1 MQESSQGLTTEE
13 RAMINRVLDLANY
26 TVEKAM
32 TPLDKTITVDAED
45 TVEKALGLGKT
56 LHHTR
61 LPVWE
66 KREGTRRVAGLVNLD
81 DLLFGAP
88 PPAGQLVRERLRPA
102 LFLPGDMPLETALR
116 RMQKGGERLAIV
128 LSRDRREIGILTL
141 QDTLKVI
148 FGEVNL

>member
-1 MQESSQGLTTEE
+1 
-13 RAMINRVLDLANY
+13 
-26 TVEKAM
+26 
-32 TPLDKTITVDAED
+32 
-45 TVEKALGLGKT
+45 
-56 LHHTR
+56 

-81 DLLFGAP
+81 DLLFAPP
-88 PPAGQLVRERLRPA
+88 PPAGQQVRERLRPA
-102 LFLPGDMPLETALR
+102 LFLPGDMPLEAALR
-116 RMQKGGERLAIV
+116 RMQKGGERLAVV